1 MILTGEKLP
10 WTVEL
15 TEWSAFTLHPG
26 SVSRPLMR
34 GLGVTSTVGATVLY
48 NPPTSD
54 LIHSLA
60 LCLHLDLRP
69 PLISLSHSQV
79 QLCPTVRYSSVPQ
92 SGTALFG
99 LSHSQVQL
107 CPTVRYSCHQPVS
120 QVQLCPTVRYS
131 SHQPVLQSGT
141 ALSHSQVQFSSA
153 CSTVRYSSVPQSGT
167 ALSCSQVQL
176 SSVISLSHSQVQLC
190 PTVRYSSHQPVPH

>member
-15 TEWSAFTLHPG
+15 SEWSAFTLHPG

-79 QLCPTVRYSSVPQ
+79 LLCPTGTALSHSQVQLLSACPTVKYSSVPQ
-92 SGTALFG
+92 SGTA
-99 LSHSQVQL
+99 V
-107 CPTVRYSCHQPVS
+107 
-120 QVQLCPTVRYS
+120 
-131 SHQPVLQSGT
+131 
-141 ALSHSQVQFSSA
+141 
-153 CSTVRYSSVPQSGT
+153 
-167 ALSCSQVQL
+167 LSCEALCVSVAVRLCVFQQL
-176 SSVISLSHSQVQLC
+176 
-190 PTVRYSSHQPVPH
+190 

>member
-1 MILTGEKLP
+1 MIVTGEKLP

-15 TEWSAFTLHPG
+15 SEWSAFTLHPG

-92 SGTALFG
+92 SGTAVISLSHSRFCSVPQSG
-99 LSHSQVQL
+99 TAVSHSQVQLSSACPTVRYSCVPQSGTAVINLSHSQVQL
-107 CPTVRYSCHQPVS
+107 CPTVRYSCHQPV
-120 QVQLCPTVRYS
+120 
-131 SHQPVLQSGT
+131 
-141 ALSHSQVQFSSA
+141 
-153 CSTVRYSSVPQSGT
+153 PQSGT
-167 ALSCSQVQL
+167 APLL
-176 SSVISLSHSQVQLC
+176 PRHHTLEALC
-190 PTVRYSSHQPVPH
+190 VSTAVRLCVF